1 MGLGNSRSLGQ
12 AKGKSIAKV
21 ARRYKEVKDA
31 ASYTEIQASAVQ
43 GSSACSESNLNVT
56 YYHDGSHVSGLPL
69 TAGDKVYT
77 SKRVNSRFYPAN
89 GHIKVGPDRGRY
101 SNIEVTDGAVRAPG
115 ATTCP

>member
-1 MGLGNSRSLGQ
+1 MLGNGSSNV
-12 AKGKSIAKV
+12 V
-21 ARRYKEVKDA
+21 ARSKSKATMVKRRKEVVE
-31 ASYTEIQASAVQ
+31 ASDYTEIQASAVQ
-43 GSSACSESNLNVT
+43 GSAACSQTTLNVT

-77 SKRVNSRFYPAN
+77 RKRANSKFYAAN

-101 SNIEVTDGAVRAPG
+101 SNIEITDGAVRAPG

>member
-31 ASYTEIQASAVQ
+31 GSYTEIQASAVQ
-43 GSSACSESNLNVT
+43 GSAACSQTTLNVT

-69 TAGDKVYT
+69 TAGDKLYT
-77 SKRVNSRFYPAN
+77 KKRVNSKFQPVD

-101 SNIEVTDGAVRAPG
+101 SNIQVQDGAVRAPG